1 MIKKEKKIKKIV
13 LWKKKFI
20 ILLIVAHVATMKGII
35 YDCVQHVLL
44 KFVAYNALSLVFL
57 AILVVSW
64 AIARKPY

>member
-1 MIKKEKKIKKIV
+1 MSQS
-13 LWKKKFI
+13 
-20 ILLIVAHVATMKGII
+20 TMKDII

-44 KFVAYNALSLVFL
+44 KFAAYNAVSLVFL